1 MIKSKKRLTILLS
14 VAMAA
19 ALSLTTLS
27 AVPFGAKADDTY
39 ATISEEM
46 KNELR
51 QYTSA
56 DDFMISTWVGFYN
69 ADIKS
74 TYDQLVALEEA
85 GHTLVLN
92 TDFQLTDIRTTS
104 GYVSNDY
111 EFWKSLDGYANDLNM
126 NYFYRLPYDRGTDT
140 FDADLANSLTL
151 SERCIGYQMG
161 DEPNASL
168 MPTVYAHG
176 RKIAQAQ
183 TGRTD
188 KLFVNLFPSYAG
200 STNLGGSY
208 EDYVSGFVDGVGAEN
223 INYLSFDHY
232 PFRNGSD
239 SSEYFSDMEVVRKVA
254 YENGNLRTLAMPQTC
269 TWGAMRET
277 TRGEER
283 WNVYSYLAYGVKA
296 LSSFCWVCPGDS
308 DNGGEGFREG
318 VVYRDGT
325 VRNQE
330 KSDFQSNLNWEVRS
344 MGRVLMNL
352 DTVHAYHTLGNVQGV
367 ETLPASYI
375 MKPVASDT
383 DFILSYMEAKEN
395 SGTSDH
401 IMLFNKSYTQSKTVS
416 FEISQYS
423 GIEGLEYYNP
433 YTGEYE
439 DVDISGGVLTDTFL
453 AGEGKLYRLKGNVNT
468 DLSVEAP
475 QITRAGGIF
484 ASGLTTTIT
493 AAADAEIYYTIDGSF
508 PTVNSVRYNGE
519 TLRFGGE
526 GAKSYLLRAVAYKNG
541 VYSDVTEEQY
551 FIMPDGVATFEV
563 DDTKWKATGG
573 GTWSVQDGVYKQT
586 GTPSDWNPSY
596 TYTAETFGNFWIEAD
611 LKIAS
616 DTSGGGY
623 VGFGLRKTR
632 IDSVQDNY
640 MQGFYVG
647 IDTDGVVFLY
657 TGAGSAQSTQVVRE
671 APSGISLKNGV
682 KLAVLCYDKN
692 IYGYVNGSLIFS
704 YSDVNF
710 DLGAGYVS
718 LQSCAIKTDFS
729 NLRIIDMDDGAFN
742 VGEREEAITG
752 ALYDTKMA
760 VDKFT
765 LYNDVIAMLPKT
777 VSAID
782 TAGYAHELAVTWS
795 CSDYDKNTEGAY
807 FFTGILELPASG
819 KLLNLYDI
827 QPKLIVSVNY
837 LNNYVEINRL
847 IALAESLDEEEFTAE
862 SWAKMY
868 SLYLAAKEIAMDKSL
883 SQNAVDVGSFQLED
897 AINALERA
905 GIIKTV
911 LNAQLER
918 ARAVVASEYTAASYE
933 VLKNAISYAEQVLA
947 TGLSTQEELDG
958 AANMLA
964 NARTALKKLGN
975 ISALNNAIASAEQ
988 ANIAGKTA
996 SSVKNLQD
1004 AIAYAKALAEK
1015 QDVSQEEVETA
1026 VAELEAAVS
1035 GLRVQSEPV
1044 TPTEKSGCGSSL
1056 SGTSS
1061 LMLAV
1066 ILISFGIVFVK
1077 VRRKG

>member
-1 MIKSKKRLTILLS
+1 MTKCRKFLTVVS
-14 VAMAA
+14 AFVMAI

-27 AVPFGAKADDTY
+27 VKSFEAKADSY
-39 ATISEEM
+39 PKISEEM

-69 ADIKS
+69 ANIKS
-74 TYDQLVALEEA
+74 TYEQLVALEEA
-85 GHTLVLN
+85 GHTLILN

-104 GYVSNDY
+104 GFVSNDY
-111 EFWKSLDGYANDLNM
+111 EFWKTLDGYANKLNM

-140 FDADLANSLTL
+140 FDADLANSLAL

-176 RKIAQAQ
+176 RKIAEAQ

-232 PFRNGSD
+232 PFRSGSD

-254 YENGNLRTLAMPQTC
+254 YENGKLRTLAMPQTC

-277 TRGEER
+277 TRAEER

-308 DNGGEGFREG
+308 DDGGEGFREA

-330 KSDFQSNLNWEVRS
+330 KYDFQSNLNWEVRS
-344 MGRVLMNL
+344 IGRVLMNL
-352 DTVHAYHTLGNVQGV
+352 DTVHAYHTLSNTQGV
-367 ETLPASYI
+367 ETLPASYMI
-375 MKPVASDT
+375 KPVASDT
-383 DFILSYMEAKEN
+383 DFVISYMEAKEN

-401 IMLFNKSYTQSKTVS
+401 IMLFNKSYTQDKTVS
-416 FEISQYS
+416 FEISASS

-439 DVDISGGVLTDTFL
+439 DVDISGGVITDTFL
-453 AGEGKLYRLKGNVNT
+453 AGEGRLYRLKGNVNT
-468 DLSVEAP
+468 DLSVDAP
-475 QITRAGGIF
+475 QITSAGGIF

-493 AAADAEIYYTIDGSF
+493 AAADAEIYYTTDGSF
-508 PTVNSVRYNGE
+508 PTVNSTRYNGE

-551 FIMPDGVATFEV
+551 FIMPNDVATVAV

-573 GTWSVQDGVYKQT
+573 GTWSVQNGVYKQT
-586 GTPSDWNPSY
+586 ATPGNWNPSY
-596 TYTAETFGNFWIEAD
+596 TYTAETFSNFWIEAD

-632 IDSVQDNY
+632 IDSVQDNF

-657 TGAGSAQSTQVVRE
+657 TGAGSAQSTQVVRVS
-671 APSGISLKNGV
+671 PPGVSLKNGV
-682 KLAVLCYDKN
+682 KLAVLCYD
-692 IYGYVNGSLIFS
+692 
-704 YSDVNF
+704 
-710 DLGAGYVS
+710 
-718 LQSCAIKTDFS
+718 
-729 NLRIIDMDDGAFN
+729 
-742 VGEREEAITG
+742 
-752 ALYDTKMA
+752 
-760 VDKFT
+760 
-765 LYNDVIAMLPKT
+765 
-777 VSAID
+777 
-782 TAGYAHELAVTWS
+782 
-795 CSDYDKNTEGAY
+795 
-807 FFTGILELPASG
+807 
-819 KLLNLYDI
+819 LLNLYDI
-827 QPKLIVSVNY
+827 QLKLIVSVNY

-847 IALAESLDEEEFTAE
+847 IALAESLDEDDFTAE
-862 SWAKMY
+862 SWNRMH
-868 SLYLAAKEIAMDKSL
+868 SLYLAAKEIAADKSL

-897 AINALERA
+897 AINALERV
-905 GIIKTV
+905 GVIKTV

-918 ARAVVASEYTAASYE
+918 ARAVVSSEYTAASYKALE
-933 VLKNAISYAEQVLA
+933 NAISYAEQVLA

-964 NARTALKKLGN
+964 NAREALKKLGDL
-975 ISALNNAIASAEQ
+975 SALNDAIAAAER
-988 ANIAGKTA
+988 ANTVGKTA
-996 SSVKNLQD
+996 SSVKRLQD
-1004 AIAYAKALAEK
+1004 AIADAKALGEK
-1015 QDVSQEEVETA
+1015 QDVSQEEVDA
-1026 VAELEAAVS
+1026 SVAELEEAVRS
-1035 GLRVQSEPV
+1035 LRAQSDPV
-1044 TPTEKSGCGSSL
+1044 TPTEKSGCGSSI
-1056 SGTSS
+1056 SGTSVLLFS
-1061 LMLAV
+1061 VMLAA
-1066 ILISFGIVFVK
+1066 VFAVVVK
-1077 VRRKG
+1077 VKRKR

>member
-1 MIKSKKRLTILLS
+1 MTKCRKFLTVVS
-14 VAMAA
+14 AFVMAI

-27 AVPFGAKADDTY
+27 VKSFEAKADSY
-39 ATISEEM
+39 PKISEEM

-69 ADIKS
+69 ANIKS
-74 TYDQLVALEEA
+74 TYEQLVALEEA
-85 GHTLVLN
+85 GHTLILN

-104 GYVSNDY
+104 GFVSNDY
-111 EFWKSLDGYANDLNM
+111 EFWKTLDGYANKLNM

-176 RKIAQAQ
+176 RKIAEAQ

-232 PFRNGSD
+232 PFRSGSD

-254 YENGNLRTLAMPQTC
+254 YENGKLRTLAMPQTC

-277 TRGEER
+277 TRAEER

-308 DNGGEGFREG
+308 DDGGEGFREA

-330 KSDFQSNLNWEVRS
+330 KYDFQSNLNWEVRS
-344 MGRVLMNL
+344 IGRVLMNL
-352 DTVHAYHTLGNVQGV
+352 DTVHAYHTLSNTQGV
-367 ETLPASYI
+367 ETLPASYMI
-375 MKPVASDT
+375 KPVASDT
-383 DFILSYMEAKEN
+383 DFVISYMEAKEN

-401 IMLFNKSYTQSKTVS
+401 IMLFNKSYTQDKTVS
-416 FEISQYS
+416 FEISASS

-439 DVDISGGVLTDTFL
+439 DVDISGGVITDTFL
-453 AGEGKLYRLKGNVNT
+453 AGEGRLYRLKGNVNT
-468 DLSVEAP
+468 DLSVDAP
-475 QITRAGGIF
+475 QITCAGGIF
-484 ASGLTTTIT
+484 ASGLTTAIT
-493 AAADAEIYYTIDGSF
+493 AAADAEIYYTTDGSF
-508 PTVNSVRYNGE
+508 PTVNSTRYNGE

-551 FIMPDGVATFEV
+551 FIMPDDVATVAV

-573 GTWSVQDGVYKQT
+573 GTWSVQNGVYKQT
-586 GTPSDWNPSY
+586 ATPGNWNPSY
-596 TYTAETFGNFWIEAD
+596 TYTAETFSNFWIEAD

-632 IDSVQDNY
+632 IDSVQDNF

-657 TGAGSAQSTQVVRE
+657 TGAGSAQSTQVVRVS
-671 APSGISLKNGV
+671 PPGVSLKNGV

-692 IYGYVNGSLIFS
+692 IYGYIDGSLVFS

-718 LQSCAIKTDFS
+718 LQSCAIKTEFS
-729 NLRIIDMDDGAFN
+729 NLRIIDMDDGAFA
-742 VGEREEAITG
+742 VGEREETITG
-752 ALYDTKMA
+752 ALYETKVA

-765 LYNDVIAMLPKT
+765 LYSDVLARLPKT
-777 VSAID
+777 VSAVD
-782 TAGYAHELAVTWS
+782 TAGYTHDVAVTWS
-795 CSDYDKNTEGAY
+795 CPDYDKNTEGAY
-807 FFTGILELPASG
+807 FFTGIIELPASG
-819 KLLNLYDI
+819 NLLNLYDI
-827 QPKLIVSVNY
+827 QLKLIVSVNY

-847 IALAESLDEEEFTAE
+847 IALAESLDEDDFTSE
-862 SWAKMY
+862 SWNRMY
-868 SLYLAAKEIAMDKSL
+868 SLYLAAKEIAADKSL

-905 GIIKTV
+905 GVIKTV

-918 ARAVVASEYTAASYE
+918 ARAVVSSEYTAASYKALE
-933 VLKNAISYAEQVLA
+933 NAISYAEQVLA

-964 NARTALKKLGN
+964 NAREALKKLGD
-975 ISALNNAIASAEQ
+975 ISALNDAIAAAER
-988 ANIAGKTA
+988 ANTIGKTA
-996 SSVKNLQD
+996 SSVKRLQD
-1004 AIAYAKALAEK
+1004 AIADAKALGAK
-1015 QDVSQEEVETA
+1015 QDVSQEEVDSSI
-1026 VAELEAAVS
+1026 AELEEAVRS
-1035 GLRVQSEPV
+1035 LRAQSDPV
-1044 TPTEKSGCGSSL
+1044 TPTEKSGCGSSI
-1056 SGTSS
+1056 SGTSVLLFS
-1061 LMLAV
+1061 VMLAA
-1066 ILISFGIVFVK
+1066 VFAVVVK
-1077 VRRKG
+1077 VKRKR